1 MNKILA
7 MVRKELIDAARDK
20 RSVMAGLYYA
30 IGTPLIMCGLF
41 MVLIGQLTSPDD
53 LKITITNPDNAPDL
67 VRFLSNKGITQGN
80 IKAANV
86 KNSTAKALT
95 ENGADTQDLKAIEMI
110 ISTDYAAQMNQGKGA
125 EITIVADN
133 SDEKLQN
140 SIRRLERQLQ
150 AYSTEMGSLR
160 LIARGIDPRVMQPLK
175 VNIHDQATTDSKGGM
190 ILGIA
195 IFTMIYSVFISGM
208 NLAIDTSAGERERNS
223 LALLLSHP
231 LTTRQLVLSK
241 IIAVSLFALL
251 GLVLILLVSKIAYT
265 FVPWQELG
273 FSVNITSEFMA
284 LMLVVGIPVALMAAC
299 LQLFVSFMAKSFK
312 EAQSYLTIVLF
323 VPLALSMAASYNIAP
338 DMLQW
343 LPVSG
348 QQQALMDFIKGKDLP
363 MLQLLVSTLSTL
375 AIAVLLAFGME
386 RSLKS
391 EKVIF
396 GL

>member
-1 MNKILA
+1 MNKIMA

-53 LKITITNPDNAPDL
+53 LKITITNPDKAPDL
-67 VRFLSNKGITQGN
+67 VRFLSNKGISSGE
-80 IKAANV
+80 
-86 KNSTAKALT
+86 AKDS
-95 ENGADTQDLKAIEMI
+95 ELKAIELI
-110 ISTDYAAQMNQGKGA
+110 ISPDYAAQMNQGKGA

-140 SIRRLERQLQ
+140 SIRRLEKQLQ
-150 AYSTEMGSLR
+150 SYSTEMGSLR

-175 VNIHDQATTDSKGGM
+175 VSVHDQATTDSKGGM

-251 GLVLILLVSKIAYT
+251 GLVLILLVSKVAYT

-273 FSVNITSEFMA
+273 FSVNITTEFMA

-299 LQLFVSFMAKSFK
+299 LQLFVSFMAKTFK
-312 EAQSYLTIVLF
+312 EAQSYLTMVLF

-363 MLQLLVSTLSTL
+363 MLQLLVSTLGTL

>member
-1 MNKILA
+1 MNKIIA

-80 IKAANV
+80 IKEADV
-86 KNSTAKALT
+86 KDSTAKAST
-95 ENGADTQDLKAIEMI
+95 EKVADTLDLKAIEMI

-160 LIARGIDPRVMQPLK
+160 LIARGIDPRVIQPLK
-175 VNIHDQATTDSKGGM
+175 INIHDQATTDSKGGM

-273 FSVNITSEFMA
+273 FSVNITSEFIA

>member
-1 MNKILA
+1 MNKLFA

-30 IGTPLIMCGLF
+30 IGTPLIMCGMF
-41 MVLIGQLTSPDD
+41 MVLIGQLSSPDD
-53 LKITITNPDNAPDL
+53 LKITITHPDKAPDL
-67 VRFLSNKGITQGN
+67 VRFLSNKGISSAEVN
-80 IKAANV
+80 D
-86 KNSTAKALT
+86 S
-95 ENGADTQDLKAIEMI
+95 ERKAIELI
-110 ISTDYAAQMNQGKGA
+110 ISPDYAAQMNQGKGA

-140 SIRRLERQLQ
+140 SIRRLEKQLQ
-150 AYSTEMGSLR
+150 AYSAEMGSLR

-175 VNIHDQATTDSKGGM
+175 VNVHDQATTDSKGGM

-241 IIAVSLFALL
+241 IIAVSLFAIL
-251 GLVLILLVSKIAYT
+251 GLVLILLVSKLAYS

-273 FSVNITSEFMA
+273 FSVSISAEFIA
-284 LMLVVGIPVALMAAC
+284 LMLLVGTPVALMAAS
-299 LQLFVSFMAKSFK
+299 LQLFVSFMAKTFK
-312 EAQSYLTIVLF
+312 EAQSYITMVLF
-323 VPLALSMAASYNIAP
+323 VPLALSMAASYNVAP

-348 QQQALMDFIKGKDLP
+348 QQQALMDVIKGKDLP
-363 MLQLLVSTLSTL
+363 LLPLLVSTLGTL
-375 AIAVLLAFGME
+375 AIALLLALGME
-386 RSLKS
+386 KSLKS

>member
-1 MNKILA
+1 MNKIIA

-53 LKITITNPDNAPDL
+53 LKITITNPDKAPDL
-67 VRFLSNKGITQGN
+67 VRFLSNKGITQG
-80 IKAANV
+80 AADG
-86 KNSTAKALT
+86 SDAK
-95 ENGADTQDLKAIEMI
+95 DLKAIELI
-110 ISTDYAAQMNQGKGA
+110 ISTDYAAQMNQGKSA

-133 SDEKLQN
+133 SEEKLQN
-140 SIRRLERQLQ
+140 SIRRLEKQLQ
-150 AYSTEMGSLR
+150 AYSAEMGSLR
-160 LIARGIDPRVMQPLK
+160 LIARGIDPRVVQPLK
-175 VNIHDQATTDSKGGM
+175 VNVQDKATTDSKGGM

-251 GLVLILLVSKIAYT
+251 GLVLILLVSKIAYA

-273 FSVNITSEFMA
+273 FSVNITTEFML

-299 LQLFVSFMAKSFK
+299 LQLFVSFMAKTFK
-312 EAQSYLTIVLF
+312 EAQSYLTMVLF

-363 MLQLLVSTLSTL
+363 MLQLLVSTLGTL
-375 AIAVLLAFGME
+375 AIAILLAFGME

>member
-1 MNKILA
+1 MNKIIA

-53 LKITITNPDNAPDL
+53 LKISITNPDKAPDL
-67 VRFLSNKGITQGN
+67 VRFLSNKGITQGE
-80 IKAANV
+80 AG
-86 KNSTAKALT
+86 AK
-95 ENGADTQDLKAIEMI
+95 DLKAIELI
-110 ISTDYAAQMNQGKGA
+110 ISPDYAKQMNQGKGA

-133 SDEKLQN
+133 SEEKLQN
-140 SIRRLERQLQ
+140 SIRRLEKQLQ
-150 AYSTEMGSLR
+150 AYSAEMGSLR
-160 LIARGIDPRVMQPLK
+160 LIARGIDPRVVQPLK
-175 VNIHDQATTDSKGGM
+175 VNVHDQATTDSKGGM

-241 IIAVSLFALL
+241 IIAVGLFALL
-251 GLVLILLVSKIAYT
+251 GLVLILLVSKVAYT

-273 FSVNITSEFMA
+273 FSVSITNEFMA
-284 LMLVVGIPVALMAAC
+284 LMLLVGIPVALMAAC
-299 LQLFVSFMAKSFK
+299 LQLFVSFMAKTFK
-312 EAQSYLTIVLF
+312 EAQSYLTMVLF

-338 DMLQW
+338 DILQW

-348 QQQALMDFIKGKDLP
+348 QQQALMDFIKGKDMN
-363 MLQLLVSTLSTL
+363 MLQLLVSTLGTL
-375 AIAVLLAFGME
+375 AIALVLALGME
-386 RSLKS
+386 KSLKS
-391 EKVIF
+391 EKVVF

>member
-1 MNKILA
+1 MNKIIA

-53 LKITITNPDNAPDL
+53 LKISITNPEKAPDL
-67 VRFLSNKGITQGN
+67 VRFLSNKGITQGE
-80 IKAANV
+80 AG
-86 KNSTAKALT
+86 AK
-95 ENGADTQDLKAIEMI
+95 DLKAIELI
-110 ISTDYAAQMNQGKGA
+110 ISPDYAKQMNQGKGA

-133 SDEKLQN
+133 SEEKLQN
-140 SIRRLERQLQ
+140 SIRRLEKQLQ
-150 AYSTEMGSLR
+150 AYSAEMGSLR
-160 LIARGIDPRVMQPLK
+160 LIARGIDPRVVQPLK
-175 VNIHDQATTDSKGGM
+175 VNVHDQATTDSKGGM

-241 IIAVSLFALL
+241 IIAVGLFALL
-251 GLVLILLVSKIAYT
+251 GLVLILLVSKVAYT

-273 FSVNITSEFMA
+273 FSVSITNEFMA
-284 LMLVVGIPVALMAAC
+284 LMLLVGIPVALMAAC
-299 LQLFVSFMAKSFK
+299 LQLFVSFMAKTFK
-312 EAQSYLTIVLF
+312 EAQSYLTMVLF

-338 DMLQW
+338 DVLQW

-348 QQQALMDFIKGKDLP
+348 QQQALMDFIKGKDMN
-363 MLQLLVSTLSTL
+363 MLQLLVSTLGTL
-375 AIAVLLAFGME
+375 AIALVLAFGME
-386 RSLKS
+386 KSLKS
-391 EKVIF
+391 EKVVF

>member
-1 MNKILA
+1 MNKIIA

-53 LKITITNPDNAPDL
+53 LKISITNPDKAPDL
-67 VRFLSNKGITQGN
+67 VRFLSNKGITQGE
-80 IKAANV
+80 AG
-86 KNSTAKALT
+86 AK
-95 ENGADTQDLKAIEMI
+95 DLKAIELI
-110 ISTDYAAQMNQGKGA
+110 ISPDYAKQMNQGKGA

-133 SDEKLQN
+133 SEEKLQN
-140 SIRRLERQLQ
+140 SIRRLEKQLQ
-150 AYSTEMGSLR
+150 AYSAEMGSLR
-160 LIARGIDPRVMQPLK
+160 LIARGIDPRVVQPLK
-175 VNIHDQATTDSKGGM
+175 VNVHDQATTDSKGGM

-241 IIAVSLFALL
+241 IIAVGLFALL
-251 GLVLILLVSKIAYT
+251 GLVLILLVSKVAYT

-273 FSVNITSEFMA
+273 FSVSITNEFMA
-284 LMLVVGIPVALMAAC
+284 LMLLVGIPVALMAAC
-299 LQLFVSFMAKSFK
+299 LQLFVSFMARTFK
-312 EAQSYLTIVLF
+312 EAQSYLTMVLF

-338 DMLQW
+338 DILQW

-348 QQQALMDFIKGKDLP
+348 QQQALMDFIKGKDMS
-363 MLQLLVSTLSTL
+363 MLQLLVSTLGTL
-375 AIAVLLAFGME
+375 AIALVLAFGME
-386 RSLKS
+386 KSLKS
-391 EKVIF
+391 EKVVF

>member
-1 MNKILA
+1 MNKIIA

-53 LKITITNPDNAPDL
+53 LKISITNPDKAPDL
-67 VRFLSNKGITQGN
+67 VRFLSNKGITQGE
-80 IKAANV
+80 AG
-86 KNSTAKALT
+86 AK
-95 ENGADTQDLKAIEMI
+95 DLKAIELI
-110 ISTDYAAQMNQGKGA
+110 ISPDYAKQMNQGKGA

-133 SDEKLQN
+133 SEEKLQN
-140 SIRRLERQLQ
+140 SIRRLEKQLQ
-150 AYSTEMGSLR
+150 AYSAEMGSLR
-160 LIARGIDPRVMQPLK
+160 LIARGIDPRVVQPLK
-175 VNIHDQATTDSKGGM
+175 VNVHDQATTDSKGGM

-241 IIAVSLFALL
+241 IIAVGLFALL
-251 GLVLILLVSKIAYT
+251 GLVLILLVSKVAYT

-273 FSVNITSEFMA
+273 FSVSITNEFMV
-284 LMLVVGIPVALMAAC
+284 LMLLVGIPVALMAAC
-299 LQLFVSFMAKSFK
+299 LQLFVSFMAKTFK
-312 EAQSYLTIVLF
+312 EAQSYLTMVLF

-338 DMLQW
+338 DILQW

-348 QQQALMDFIKGKDLP
+348 QQQALMDFIKGKDMN

-375 AIAVLLAFGME
+375 AIALVLAFGME
-386 RSLKS
+386 KSLKS
-391 EKVIF
+391 EKVVF

>member
-1 MNKILA
+1 MNKIIA

-41 MVLIGQLTSPDD
+41 MVLIGQLTSPDH
-53 LKITITNPDNAPDL
+53 LKISITNPDKAPDL
-67 VRFLSNKGITQGN
+67 VRFLSNKGITQGE
-80 IKAANV
+80 AG
-86 KNSTAKALT
+86 AK
-95 ENGADTQDLKAIEMI
+95 DLKAIELI
-110 ISTDYAAQMNQGKGA
+110 ISPDYAKQMNQGKGA

-133 SDEKLQN
+133 SEEKLQN
-140 SIRRLERQLQ
+140 SIRRLEKQLQ
-150 AYSTEMGSLR
+150 AYSAEMGSLR
-160 LIARGIDPRVMQPLK
+160 LIARGIDPRVVQPLK
-175 VNIHDQATTDSKGGM
+175 VNVHDQATTDSKGGM

-241 IIAVSLFALL
+241 IIAVGLFALL
-251 GLVLILLVSKIAYT
+251 GLVLILLVSKVAYT

-273 FSVNITSEFMA
+273 FSVSITSEFMA
-284 LMLVVGIPVALMAAC
+284 LMLLVGIPVALMAAC
-299 LQLFVSFMAKSFK
+299 LQLFVSFMAKTFK
-312 EAQSYLTIVLF
+312 EAQSYLTMVLF

-338 DMLQW
+338 DVLQW

-348 QQQALMDFIKGKDLP
+348 QQQALMDFIKGKDMN
-363 MLQLLVSTLSTL
+363 MLQLLVSTLGTL
-375 AIAVLLAFGME
+375 AIAVILAFGME
-386 RSLKS
+386 KSLKS

>member
-1 MNKILA
+1 MNKIMA

-53 LKITITNPDNAPDL
+53 LKITITNPDKAPDL
-67 VRFLSNKGITQGN
+67 VRFLSNKGISSGE
-80 IKAANV
+80 V
-86 KNSTAKALT
+86 KDR
-95 ENGADTQDLKAIEMI
+95 ELKAIELI
-110 ISTDYAAQMNQGKGA
+110 ISPDYAAQMNQGKGA

-140 SIRRLERQLQ
+140 SIRRLEKQLQ
-150 AYSTEMGSLR
+150 SYSTEMGSLR

-175 VNIHDQATTDSKGGM
+175 VSVHDQATTDSKGGM

-273 FSVNITSEFMA
+273 FSVNITTEFMA

-299 LQLFVSFMAKSFK
+299 LQLFVSFMAKTFK
-312 EAQSYLTIVLF
+312 EAQSYLTMVLF

-363 MLQLLVSTLSTL
+363 MLQLLVSTLGTL

>member
-1 MNKILA
+1 MNKIIA

-41 MVLIGQLTSPDD
+41 MVLIGQLSSPDD
-53 LKITITNPDNAPDL
+53 LKITIKNPDKAPDL
-67 VRFLSNKGITQGN
+67 VRFLSNKGITQG
-80 IKAANV
+80 AADG
-86 KNSTAKALT
+86 SDAK
-95 ENGADTQDLKAIEMI
+95 DLKAIELI
-110 ISTDYAAQMNQGKGA
+110 ISTDYAAQMNQGKSA

-133 SDEKLQN
+133 SEEKLQN
-140 SIRRLERQLQ
+140 SIRRLEKQLQ
-150 AYSTEMGSLR
+150 AYSAEMGSLR
-160 LIARGIDPRVMQPLK
+160 LIARGIDPRVVQPLK
-175 VNIHDQATTDSKGGM
+175 VNVQDKATTDSKGGM

-251 GLVLILLVSKIAYT
+251 GLVLILLVSKIAYA

-273 FSVNITSEFMA
+273 FSVNITTEFMA

-299 LQLFVSFMAKSFK
+299 LQLFVSFMAKTFK
-312 EAQSYLTIVLF
+312 EAQSYLTMVLF

-363 MLQLLVSTLSTL
+363 MLQLLVSTLGTL

>member
-1 MNKILA
+1 MNKIIA

-53 LKITITNPDNAPDL
+53 LKITIKNPDKAPDL
-67 VRFLSNKGITQGN
+67 VRFLSNKGITQGAVDGSDAKDL
-80 IKAANV
+80 KA
-86 KNSTAKALT
+86 K
-95 ENGADTQDLKAIEMI
+95 DLKAIELI
-110 ISTDYAAQMNQGKGA
+110 ISADYAAQMNQGKAA

-133 SDEKLQN
+133 SEEKLQN
-140 SIRRLERQLQ
+140 SIRRLEKQLQ
-150 AYSTEMGSLR
+150 AYSAEMGSLR
-160 LIARGIDPRVMQPLK
+160 LIARGIDPRVVQPLK
-175 VNIHDQATTDSKGGM
+175 VNVQDQATSDSKGGM

-251 GLVLILLVSKIAYT
+251 GLVLILLVSKVAYA

-273 FSVNITSEFMA
+273 FSINISTDFML

-299 LQLFVSFMAKSFK
+299 LQLFVSFMAKTFK
-312 EAQSYLTIVLF
+312 EAQSYLTMVLF

-363 MLQLLVSTLSTL
+363 MLQLLVSTLGTL

>member
-1 MNKILA
+1 MNKIIA

-30 IGTPLIMCGLF
+30 IGTPLVMCGLF

-53 LKITITNPDNAPDL
+53 LKISITNPDKAPDL
-67 VRFLSNKGITQGN
+67 VRFLSNKGITQGE
-80 IKAANV
+80 AG
-86 KNSTAKALT
+86 AK
-95 ENGADTQDLKAIEMI
+95 DLKAIELI
-110 ISTDYAAQMNQGKGA
+110 ISPDYAKQMNQGKGA

-133 SDEKLQN
+133 SEEKLQN
-140 SIRRLERQLQ
+140 SIRRLEKQLQ
-150 AYSTEMGSLR
+150 AYSAEMGSLR
-160 LIARGIDPRVMQPLK
+160 LIARGIDPRVVQPLK
-175 VNIHDQATTDSKGGM
+175 VNVHDQATTDSKGGM

-241 IIAVSLFALL
+241 IIAVGLFALL
-251 GLVLILLVSKIAYT
+251 GLVLILLVSKVAYT

-273 FSVNITSEFMA
+273 FSVSITSEFMA
-284 LMLVVGIPVALMAAC
+284 LMLLVGIPVALMAAC
-299 LQLFVSFMAKSFK
+299 LQLFVSFMAKTFK
-312 EAQSYLTIVLF
+312 EAQSYLTMVLF

-338 DMLQW
+338 DVLQW

-348 QQQALMDFIKGKDLP
+348 QQQALMDFIKGKDMN
-363 MLQLLVSTLSTL
+363 MLQLLVSTLGTL
-375 AIAVLLAFGME
+375 AIAVILAFGME
-386 RSLKS
+386 KSLKS

>member
-1 MNKILA
+1 MNKIIA

-30 IGTPLIMCGLF
+30 IGTPLTMCGLF

-53 LKITITNPDNAPDL
+53 LKISITNPDKAPDL
-67 VRFLSNKGITQGN
+67 VRFLSNKGITQGE
-80 IKAANV
+80 AG
-86 KNSTAKALT
+86 AK
-95 ENGADTQDLKAIEMI
+95 DLKAIELI
-110 ISTDYAAQMNQGKGA
+110 ISPDYAKQMNQGKGA

-133 SDEKLQN
+133 SEEKLQN
-140 SIRRLERQLQ
+140 SIRRLEKQLQ
-150 AYSTEMGSLR
+150 AYSAEMGSLR
-160 LIARGIDPRVMQPLK
+160 LIARGIDPRVVQPLK
-175 VNIHDQATTDSKGGM
+175 VNVHDQATTDSKGGM

-241 IIAVSLFALL
+241 IIAVGLFALL
-251 GLVLILLVSKIAYT
+251 GLVLILLVSKVAYT

-273 FSVNITSEFMA
+273 FSVSITSEFMA
-284 LMLVVGIPVALMAAC
+284 LMLLVGIPVALMAAC
-299 LQLFVSFMAKSFK
+299 LQLFVSFMAKTFK
-312 EAQSYLTIVLF
+312 EAQSYLTMVLF

-338 DMLQW
+338 DVLQW

-348 QQQALMDFIKGKDLP
+348 QQQALMDFIKGKDMN
-363 MLQLLVSTLSTL
+363 MLQLLVSTLGTL
-375 AIAVLLAFGME
+375 AIAVILAFGME
-386 RSLKS
+386 KSLKS

>member
-1 MNKILA
+1 MNKIIA

-53 LKITITNPDNAPDL
+53 LKITIKNPDKAPDL
-67 VRFLSNKGITQGN
+67 VRFLSNKGITQG
-80 IKAANV
+80 AADG
-86 KNSTAKALT
+86 SDAK
-95 ENGADTQDLKAIEMI
+95 DLKAIELI
-110 ISTDYAAQMNQGKGA
+110 ISTDYAAQMNQGKSA

-133 SDEKLQN
+133 SEEKLQN
-140 SIRRLERQLQ
+140 SIRRLEKQLQ
-150 AYSTEMGSLR
+150 AYSAEMGSLR
-160 LIARGIDPRVMQPLK
+160 LIARGIDPRVVQPLK
-175 VNIHDQATTDSKGGM
+175 VNVQDKATTDSKGGM

-195 IFTMIYSVFISGM
+195 IFTMTYSVFISGM

-251 GLVLILLVSKIAYT
+251 GLVLILLVSKIAYA

-273 FSVNITSEFMA
+273 FSVNITTEFMA

-299 LQLFVSFMAKSFK
+299 LQLFVSFMAKTFK
-312 EAQSYLTIVLF
+312 EAQSYLTMVLF

-363 MLQLLVSTLSTL
+363 MLQLLVSTLGTL

>member
-1 MNKILA
+1 MNKIIA

-53 LKITITNPDNAPDL
+53 LKITITNPKKAPDL
-67 VRFLSNKGITQGN
+67 VRFLSNKGITQG
-80 IKAANV
+80 AADG
-86 KNSTAKALT
+86 SDAK
-95 ENGADTQDLKAIEMI
+95 DLKAIELI
-110 ISTDYAAQMNQGKGA
+110 ISTDYAAQMNQGKSA

-133 SDEKLQN
+133 SEEKLQN
-140 SIRRLERQLQ
+140 SIRRLEKQLQ
-150 AYSTEMGSLR
+150 AYSAEMGSLR
-160 LIARGIDPRVMQPLK
+160 LIARGIDPRVVQPLK
-175 VNIHDQATTDSKGGM
+175 VNVQDKATTDSKGGM

-273 FSVNITSEFMA
+273 FSVNITTKFMA

-299 LQLFVSFMAKSFK
+299 LQLFVSFMAKTFK
-312 EAQSYLTIVLF
+312 EAQSYLTMVLF

-363 MLQLLVSTLSTL
+363 MLQLLVSTLGTL

>member
-1 MNKILA
+1 MNKIIA

-53 LKITITNPDNAPDL
+53 LKISITNPDKAPDL
-67 VRFLSNKGITQGN
+67 VRFLSNKGITQGE
-80 IKAANV
+80 AG
-86 KNSTAKALT
+86 AK
-95 ENGADTQDLKAIEMI
+95 DLKAIELI
-110 ISTDYAAQMNQGKGA
+110 ISPDYAKQMNQGKGA

-133 SDEKLQN
+133 SEEKLQN
-140 SIRRLERQLQ
+140 SIRRLEKQLQ
-150 AYSTEMGSLR
+150 AYSAEMGSLR
-160 LIARGIDPRVMQPLK
+160 LIARGIDPRVVQPLK
-175 VNIHDQATTDSKGGM
+175 VNVHDQATTDSKGGM

-241 IIAVSLFALL
+241 IIAVGLFALL
-251 GLVLILLVSKIAYT
+251 GLVLILLVSKVAYT

-273 FSVNITSEFMA
+273 FSVSITNEFMA
-284 LMLVVGIPVALMAAC
+284 LMLLVGIPVALMAAC
-299 LQLFVSFMAKSFK
+299 LQLFVSFMAKTFK
-312 EAQSYLTIVLF
+312 EAQSYLTMVLF

-338 DMLQW
+338 DILQW

-348 QQQALMDFIKGKDLP
+348 QQQALMDFIKGKDMN
-363 MLQLLVSTLSTL
+363 MLQLLVSTLGTL
-375 AIAVLLAFGME
+375 AIALILALGME
-386 RSLKS
+386 KSLKS
-391 EKVIF
+391 EKVVF